1 MGKEQI
7 IPTKSLI
14 ESLFSPSLS
23 RYQKRD
29 LSFRSPILNERMQR
43 HSEFLAENKK
53 RNFDQ
58 GQNPAFKIPLL
69 LQMVGVVL
77 IVRENSLYAQ
87 KCEFFNSF
95 KIGCEKLRKILRKG

>member
-77 IVRENSLYAQ
+77 IVRENSLCAQ
-87 KCEFFNSF
+87 KCEFS
-95 KIGCEKLRKILRKG
+95 KPLMLGGKKSWKILRAC